1 MQQDLPSRTPIGVGQ
16 RNGGVYY
23 FHCLEKI
30 YASSISSTQSSE
42 LWHFR
47 LGYLSKTVLRV
58 VSRMNKSLFNV
69 DFNNDCDA
77 CLRGKQTRDIFN
89 NNLTRAVEP
98 FELIHCDIW

>member
-1 MQQDLPSRTPIGVGQ
+1 
-16 RNGGVYY
+16 
-23 FHCLEKI
+23 
-30 YASSISSTQSSE
+30 
-42 LWHFR
+42 
-47 LGYLSKTVLRV
+47 
-58 VSRMNKSLFNV
+58 MNKSLFNV